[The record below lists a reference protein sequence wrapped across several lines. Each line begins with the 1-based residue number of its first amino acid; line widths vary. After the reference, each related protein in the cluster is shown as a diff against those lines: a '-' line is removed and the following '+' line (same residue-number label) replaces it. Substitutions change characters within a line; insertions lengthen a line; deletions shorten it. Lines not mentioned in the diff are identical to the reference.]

1 MFHGFGEYL
10 IRLVSGVVNDCGFGI
25 DFVGDVNRGDV
36 NWGLGNGISQ
46 GDALRAGHGLDS
58 RCSTSVRPSVPSGG
72 DCLHHIRR
80 GTVVSLSLEVA
91 SGHPQGVDRAVEA
104 GLISG
109 RAWCLAA

>member
-10 IRLVSGVVNDCGFGI
+10 LRLVSGVVNDCGF
-25 DFVGDVNRGDV
+25 
-36 NWGLGNGISQ
+36 GNGISQ